1 MTADNT
7 RLNELYKQL
16 ARHGQLYYENDAPVV
31 SDAEYDAM
39 LRELRELEA
48 VHPELASA
56 DSPTKR
62 VGGAAL
68 EKFEKVEHSHPMLSL
83 DNVFDEEELL
93 AFDARI
99 DERLNDAKDAEG
111 EKGEKNEECGK
122 VASSFVCE
130 MKVDGLAVSLLYE
143 NGVFVRGATRGDGKI
158 GEDVTENLRTV
169 KSLPLRLENN
179 VPERLEV
186 RGEVFI
192 TREQFAELNR
202 TREENGEPLFA
213 NPRNAAAGSLRQL
226 DSKITASRGLS
237 MFLYYIVEPDKH
249 GISTHSDA
257 LRRLAELGFP
267 TQEAWAFCETMKD
280 VAAFIKKWS
289 ERRFELNYVTD
300 GVVIK
305 LDDISKW
312 ERLGATSHA
321 PRWAAAF
328 KYPPETIYTRV
339 LSIEIS
345 VGRTGAL
352 TPVANLEPVRVS
364 GTMVQRAGL
373 HNDDEVQRK
382 DIRVGD
388 RVKIHKAGEII
399 PEVLDVDKSAR
410 TGNETIFMMPQQCP
424 VCGSQVVRLPGEVA
438 VRCPNRNSCP
448 AQLKES
454 LRYFASRGGMDIRGL
469 GDKLA
474 EQLIEKNTVQN
485 LADIYSLTA
494 DDLAGLDR
502 MGEKSAKK
510 LIEAIENSKKRPL
523 AALLAALGIRFVGER
538 AAETLADHFG
548 SMSALREVSE
558 EELALVDGIGPVIAS
573 SAAAF
578 FNDPANVTLLARL
591 EEKGLSA
598 MTTSTG
604 AAPRKIKGIFSGMTV
619 VFTGEMSSLTRGDAE
634 KLVKEQGGKTPKS
647 VSASTSLVVSGNKAG
662 SKLDKAAALGVKIIS
677 EAEFLEMASNSIE
690 IGADM
695 PCAE

>member
-7 RLNELYKQL
+7 KLRIDELYEQL
-16 ARHGQLYYENDAPVV
+16 ARHGRLYYENDAPIV
-31 SDAEYDAM
+31 SDTEYDAM
-39 LRELRELEA
+39 LRELGELETA
-48 VHPELASA
+48 YPEFTRA

-68 EKFEKVEHSHPMLSL
+68 EKFEKVEHSFPMLSL
-83 DNVFDEEELL
+83 DNVFSEEELL
-93 AFDARI
+93 AFGTRI
-99 DERLNDAKDAEG
+99 DERLNDHAE
-111 EKGEKNEECGK
+111 KR
-122 VASSFVCE
+122 SFVCE
-130 MKVDGLAVSLLYE
+130 MKIDGLAVSLMYE
-143 NGVFVRGATRGDGKI
+143 NGVFARGATRGDGKI

-169 KSLPLRLENN
+169 KSLPLRLHNN
-179 VPERLEV
+179 NDESAVPERLEV

-226 DSKITASRGLS
+226 DSKITAARGLS

-249 GISTHSDA
+249 GLSTHSGV

-267 TQEAWAFCETMKD
+267 TQEAWAFCETMED
-280 VAAFIKKWS
+280 ASTFVKKWR
-289 ERRFELNYVTD
+289 ERRFDLNYVTD

-305 LDDISKW
+305 LDDIRQW
-312 ERLGATSHA
+312 EKLGATSHA
-321 PRWAAAF
+321 PRWATAF
-328 KYPPETIYTRV
+328 KYPPEAVYTRV

-364 GTMVQRAGL
+364 GTTVQRAGL
-373 HNDDEVQRK
+373 HNDDEVKRK

-399 PEVLDVDKSAR
+399 PEILDVDKDAR
-410 TGNETIFMMPQQCP
+410 TGVETVFVMPSLCP
-424 VCGSQVVRLPGEVA
+424 ACGSQVVRLPGEVA

-474 EQLIEKNTVQN
+474 EQLIEKKTVQN
-485 LADIYSLTA
+485 LADIYSLTT
-494 DDLAGLDR
+494 DDVAGLDR

-538 AAETLADHFG
+538 AAETLAEHFG

-573 SAAAF
+573 SVEAF
-578 FNDPANVTLLARL
+578 FNDEANSKLLARL
-591 EEKGLSA
+591 EERGLSA
-598 MTTSTG
+598 LTAVSA
-604 AAPRKIKGIFSGMTV
+604 AAPRKTEGIFSGMTV

-634 KLVKEQGGKTPKS
+634 KLIKELGGKTTKS
-647 VSASTSLVVSGNKAG
+647 VNASTSLVVSGDKAG
-662 SKLDKAAALGVKIIS
+662 SKLDKAAALGVKVIS
-677 EAEFLEMASNSIE
+677 EAEFLEMASNSKK
-690 IGADM
+690 ADT

>member
-1 MTADNT
+1 MTAYST
-7 RLNELYKQL
+7 KLRMNELYEQL
-16 ARHGQLYYENDAPVV
+16 ARHGRLYYENDAPVV

-39 LRELRELEA
+39 LRELSELETA
-48 VHPELASA
+48 HPEFTSA

-83 DNVFDEEELL
+83 DNVFDEEELR
-93 AFDARI
+93 AFGTRI
-99 DERLNDAKDAEG
+99 NERLDDHAEN
-111 EKGEKNEECGK
+111 KKT
-122 VASSFVCE
+122 SFVCE
-130 MKVDGLAVSLLYE
+130 MKVDGLAVSLVYE
-143 NGVFVRGATRGDGKI
+143 NGVFVRGATRGDGKT

-169 KSLPLRLENN
+169 KSLPLRLEGQA
-179 VPERLEV
+179 PEKLEV

-202 TREENGEPLFA
+202 IREENGEPLFA

-237 MFLYYIVEPDKH
+237 MFLYYITEPDKH
-249 GISTHSDA
+249 GVSTHSGA

-267 TQEAWAFCETMKD
+267 TQEAWAFCETIED

-289 ERRFELNYVTD
+289 ERRFDLNYVTD

-305 LDDISKW
+305 LDDIRQW

-328 KYPPETIYTRV
+328 KYPPEAVYTRV

-364 GTMVQRAGL
+364 GTTVQRAGL

-388 RVKIHKAGEII
+388 MVKIHKAGEII
-399 PEVLDVDKSAR
+399 PEILDVDKSSR
-410 TGNETIFMMPQQCP
+410 TGAETVFVMPSICP
-424 VCGSQVVRLPGEVA
+424 ACGSQVVRLPGEVA

-474 EQLIEKNTVQN
+474 EQLIEKKTVQN
-485 LADIYSLTA
+485 LADIYALTV
-494 DDLAGLDR
+494 DDVAELDR
-502 MGEKSAKK
+502 MGDKSAQK

-523 AALLAALGIRFVGER
+523 SALLAALGIRFVGEK
-538 AAETLADHFG
+538 AADTLAEHFG
-548 SMSALREVSE
+548 SMSALREVPE
-558 EELALVDGIGPVIAS
+558 EDLALVDGIGPVIAS
-573 SAAAF
+573 SVAAF
-578 FNDPANVTLLARL
+578 FNDPANVKLLTRL

-598 MTTSTG
+598 FTAVSG
-604 AAPRKIKGIFSGMTV
+604 ATPRKIEGIFSGMTV

-634 KLVKEQGGKTPKS
+634 KLVKEQGGKATKS
-647 VSASTSLVVSGNKAG
+647 VSASTSLVVSGDKAG

-677 EAEFLEMASNSIE
+677 EAEFLELAHNPLPYDPKE
-690 IGADM
+690 ANT